1 MVRPRD
7 ILQYTK
13 LTFMSPGCTVTR
25 VSTKLPR
32 CRYVRLSLANQCGW
46 VGINGAKCNSDLG
59 NAARVLMQRP
69 AHRMNDFAGFVLA
82 VAYSP
87 DFLHIDTVSLRIF
100 AFPKAKPTYGP
111 LRYENVGFPARWLW
125 RATPGRARIESSSDL
140 VRAHAVRTALT
151 ARSRQSSQAK
161 LYARGRDDVVPV
173 IALCARC
180 GIMIARGVERK
191 LMQLKLAGCLKG

>member
-1 MVRPRD
+1 
-7 ILQYTK
+7 
-13 LTFMSPGCTVTR
+13 MSPGCTVAR

-69 AHRMNDFAGFVLA
+69 ANRMNDFAGFVLA

-100 AFPKAKPTYGP
+100 AFPKAEPTYSP
-111 LRYENVGFPARWLW
+111 LRYENVGFPASGFGVQPQAEL
-125 RATPGRARIESSSDL
+125 ESNLHPTSF
-140 VRAHAVRTALT
+140 VRM
-151 ARSRQSSQAK
+151 
-161 LYARGRDDVVPV
+161 
-173 IALCARC
+173 LCALLSQPAPDRNL
-180 GIMIARGVERK
+180 GTT
-191 LMQLKLAGCLKG
+191 